1 MSFDKLVDANV
12 VKKSKE
18 VVIKHKDGDLVF
30 TANEI
35 SYAQRLQ
42 LAIIQNSGGDSF
54 SQLVVFSIKDKDGN
68 HMKLEQ
74 AQSLPEEYFQPLF
87 VAASEVNAQGSEKN

>member
-1 MSFDKLVDANV
+1 MSFDKLVGASV
-12 VKKSKE
+12 AKKSME
-18 VVIKHKDGDLVF
+18 VVIKHPDGDLVF

-42 LAIIQNSGGDSF
+42 LAVVQNSGGDAF

-74 AQSLPEEYFQPLF
+74 AQSLPEQYFQPLF
-87 VAASEVNAQGSEKN
+87 VAASGVNAQDAEKN